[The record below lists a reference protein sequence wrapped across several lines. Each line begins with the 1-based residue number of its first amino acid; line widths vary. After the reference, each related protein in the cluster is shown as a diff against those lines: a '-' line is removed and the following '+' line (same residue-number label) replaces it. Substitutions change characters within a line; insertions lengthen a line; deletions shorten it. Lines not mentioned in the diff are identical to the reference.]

1 MTERSTPPTLA
12 QNDYAAVH
20 SDIVALLETA
30 RHAAARSVN
39 ALMTAS
45 YWEIGRR
52 IVEYE
57 QGGQER
63 ATYGEA
69 LIKRLAQ
76 DLSAR
81 FGRGFSQRNIEQMR
95 LFYLAWPMAQTLS
108 AQSVPTRIDQ
118 TPAGESLS
126 TVISESLLRNS
137 LALPTLAQSFPLPWS
152 AYVRLLSVKNPQAR
166 AFYETETLR
175 CGWSVRQLDRQVNS
189 QFYERIALS
198 RNKAAML
205 EKAEVAEPG
214 DAMTPEQAL
223 KDPFVLVF
231 LGLKDE
237 YSETDLEDALI
248 QHLADFLLELGDDFA
263 FLGRQRRLRLD
274 DSWFR
279 IDLLFFHRSLKC
291 LLVIDLKVGQFSY
304 ADAGQMHMYL
314 NYARQHWMKPG
325 ENPPVGLILCSGQG
339 SNEAHYAL
347 EGLSNKV
354 LTAQYRT
361 ALPDE
366 KQLAE
371 ELEKTR
377 RALELRRTV
386 RSPQAPNDEPPP
398 QEDA

>member
-1 MTERSTPPTLA
+1 MTDRSTPAILD
-12 QNDYAAVH
+12 QKDYAAVH
-20 SDIVALLETA
+20 GDIVALLEAA
-30 RHAAARSVN
+30 RRAAARSVN
-39 ALMTAS
+39 AVMTAS
-45 YWEIGRR
+45 YWAVGQR
-52 IVEYE
+52 IVTFE

-63 ATYGEA
+63 AAYGEA
-69 LIKRLAQ
+69 LIERLSA
-76 DLSAR
+76 DLSAL
-81 FGRGFSQRNIEQMR
+81 FGRGFSKQNLWQMR
-95 LFYLAWPMAQTLS
+95 AFHLAWPARHIAQTLS
-108 AQSVPTRIDQ
+108 AKSPVAPILQ
-118 TPAGESLS
+118 TLSGESSQAGTLQTVSGQSPDLS
-126 TVISESLLRNS
+126 
-137 LALPTLAQSFPLPWS
+137 ALAQAFPLPWS

-205 EKAEVAEPG
+205 EKGRDCRTRRHPHARAGHQRPFRVGVPG
-214 DAMTPEQAL
+214 SQGRIFRIRPGRRT
-223 KDPFVLVF
+223 DPASGRLSAGTGRRFRFV
-231 LGLKDE
+231 
-237 YSETDLEDALI
+237 
-248 QHLADFLLELGDDFA
+248 
-263 FLGRQRRLRLD
+263 GRQRRLRLD

-325 ENPPVGLILCSGQG
+325 ENPPIGLILCAGKG

-354 LTAQYRT
+354 LTAEYRT

-366 KQLAE
+366 KLLAE

-377 RALELRRTV
+377 RELEARRI
-386 RSPQAPNDEPPP
+386 AHGG
-398 QEDA
+398 DAEGGV